1 MNDYFVYKSDMSPHE
16 IKRQWIEKLC
26 PGQVSELFNYMPD
39 TLYFVKDLALRLMA
53 GNQTFVERCGF
64 QTEEEMIGKSDREI
78 FPIEMAEKYMN
89 DDRKVIASKEPLI
102 EIVEL
107 FPNQIGE
114 PEWFVTNKIPLFDQD
129 GKVAGVCGLVKS
141 FEGVRTSL
149 QPYLDL
155 LPVTEY
161 LKNNSASKVSM
172 PDLAKSIG
180 MSVRKLQRRFQE
192 TFKTSPQ
199 KYVGRLRILEACELL
214 VKTKLPVTE
223 IALQVG
229 FYDHSAFSKKFS
241 ELIGMSPRDYRKRL
255 HPLSPTPELPQPIPP
270 KGIS

>member
-1 MNDYFVYKSDMSPHE
+1 
-16 IKRQWIEKLC
+16 
-26 PGQVSELFNYMPD
+26 
-39 TLYFVKDLALRLMA
+39 
-53 GNQTFVERCGF
+53 
-64 QTEEEMIGKSDREI
+64 
-78 FPIEMAEKYMN
+78 

-214 VKTKLPVTE
+214 VKTTLPVTE

-255 HPLSPTPELPQPIPP
+255 HPLSPTSELPQPIPP

>member
-1 MNDYFVYKSDMSPHE
+1 MNPLDRKQ
-16 IKRQWIEKLC
+16 QWIEKLC

-39 TLYFVKDLALRLMA
+39 TLYFVKNLDLLLMA
-53 GNQTFVERCGF
+53 GNQAFVERCGF
-64 QTEEEMIGKSDREI
+64 VSEEEMIGKSDREI
-78 FPIEMAEKYMN
+78 FPVEMAENYMA
-89 DDRKVIASKEPLI
+89 DDRKVIESEKPLI
-102 EIVEL
+102 DIVEL
-107 FPNQIGE
+107 FPNQLGT
-114 PEWFVTNKIPLFDQD
+114 PEWFVTNKIPLFDQN

-161 LKNNSASKVSM
+161 LNKNFASKVSM
-172 PDLAKSIG
+172 PDLARSVG

-199 KYVGRLRILEACELL
+199 KYVGRLRILEACDLI
-214 VKTKLPVTE
+214 VNTKLPMTE

-241 ELIGMSPRDYRKRL
+241 ELIGMSPREYRKRL
-255 HPLSPTPELPQPIPP
+255 TSN
-270 KGIS
+270 

>member
-1 MNDYFVYKSDMSPHE
+1 
-16 IKRQWIEKLC
+16 
-26 PGQVSELFNYMPD
+26 
-39 TLYFVKDLALRLMA
+39 
-53 GNQTFVERCGF
+53 
-64 QTEEEMIGKSDREI
+64 
-78 FPIEMAEKYMN
+78 
-89 DDRKVIASKEPLI
+89 
-102 EIVEL
+102 
-107 FPNQIGE
+107 
-114 PEWFVTNKIPLFDQD
+114 VTNKIPLSDQN

-155 LPVTEY
+155 LPVTEH

-172 PDLAKSIG
+172 PDLAKSVG
-180 MSVRKLQRRFQE
+180 MSVRKLQRRFQD

-214 VKTKLPVTE
+214 VNTKLRMTE
-223 IALQVG
+223 IALQIG

-255 HPLSPTPELPQPIPP
+255 TPN
-270 KGIS
+270 

>member
-1 MNDYFVYKSDMSPHE
+1 
-16 IKRQWIEKLC
+16 
-26 PGQVSELFNYMPD
+26 
-39 TLYFVKDLALRLMA
+39 
-53 GNQTFVERCGF
+53 
-64 QTEEEMIGKSDREI
+64 
-78 FPIEMAEKYMN
+78 MAEKYMN
-89 DDRKVIASKEPLI
+89 DDRKVVASKEPLI

-129 GKVAGVCGLVKS
+129 SKVAGVCGLVKS

-155 LPVTEY
+155 LLVTEY

-180 MSVRKLQRRFQE
+180 MSVRKLQRCFQE

-199 KYVGRLRILEACELL
+199 KYVGRFRILEACELL
-214 VKTKLPVTE
+214 VKTTLPVTE
-223 IALQVG
+223 IALQAG

-255 HPLSPTPELPQPIPP
+255 HLLSPIPELPQPIPP

>member
-1 MNDYFVYKSDMSPHE
+1 MPRQD
-16 IKRQWIEKLC
+16 IKRRWVEKLC
-26 PGQVSELFNYMPD
+26 PGQVSGLFNYMPD
-39 TLYFVKDLALRLMA
+39 TLYFVKDLELRLMA

-64 QTEEEMIGKSDREI
+64 QSEEEMIGKSDREI

-89 DDRKVIASKEPLI
+89 DDRKVISTKEPLI

-107 FPNQIGE
+107 FPNQLGA

-172 PDLAKSIG
+172 HDLAKSVG
-180 MSVRKLQRRFQE
+180 MSVRKLQRRFQD

-199 KYVGRLRILEACELL
+199 KYVGRLRVLEACELL
-214 VKTKLPVTE
+214 VNTKLPVTE

-241 ELIGMSPRDYRKRL
+241 ELIGLSPRDYRKRL
-255 HPLSPTPELPQPIPP
+255 TPN
-270 KGIS
+270 

>member
-1 MNDYFVYKSDMSPHE
+1 MKPLDRKQ
-16 IKRQWIEKLC
+16 KWIEKLC

-39 TLYFVKDLALRLMA
+39 TLYFVKNLDFLLMA
-53 GNQTFVERCGF
+53 GNQAFIERCGF
-64 QTEEEMIGKSDREI
+64 HSEEEMIGKSDREI
-78 FPIEMAEKYMN
+78 FPIDMAENYMA
-89 DDRKVIASKEPLI
+89 DDRKVIESEKPLI
-102 EIVEL
+102 DIVEL
-107 FPNQIGE
+107 FPNRLGT
-114 PEWFVTNKIPLFDQD
+114 PEWFVTNKIPLFDQN

-161 LKNNSASKVSM
+161 LKSNFASKVSL
-172 PDLAKSIG
+172 PDLAKSVG

-192 TFKTSPQ
+192 TFKTSPL
-199 KYVGRLRILEACELL
+199 KYVGRLRILEACDLIAN
-214 VKTKLPVTE
+214 TKLPMTE

-255 HPLSPTPELPQPIPP
+255 TSN
-270 KGIS
+270 

>member
-1 MNDYFVYKSDMSPHE
+1 M
-16 IKRQWIEKLC
+16 
-26 PGQVSELFNYMPD
+26 
-39 TLYFVKDLALRLMA
+39 
-53 GNQTFVERCGF
+53 
-64 QTEEEMIGKSDREI
+64 
-78 FPIEMAEKYMN
+78 
-89 DDRKVIASKEPLI
+89 
-102 EIVEL
+102 
-107 FPNQIGE
+107 
-114 PEWFVTNKIPLFDQD
+114 
-129 GKVAGVCGLVKS
+129 AGVCGLVKS

-161 LKNNSASKVSM
+161 LKNNSASRVSM

-214 VKTKLPVTE
+214 VKTTLPVTE

-255 HPLSPTPELPQPIPP
+255 HPLSPPSAPPLHIPP
-270 KGIS
+270 KGNS